1 MKSGL
6 GEFGFGISGD
16 LNQAYPAKDARR
28 QTWFYARW
36 SVTDFGLDVI
46 YQV

>member
-16 LNQAYPAKDARR
+16 LNQAYPAKMPGDRR
-28 QTWFYARW
+28 GFTP
-36 SVTDFGLDVI
+36 DGL
-46 YQV
+46 